1 MNLFSA
7 FNICVLIGCLIL
19 LFILILLCIILPNPF
34 SKERSPKK
42 SCSSKNTPNLPR
54 EQYPVDTQRA
64 AASKEIS
71 TKTITPNA
79 NESRDNF
86 SLPADFPYAQKMLL
100 TKAEYRFYLTLKEK
114 CDKKNYLICPK
125 VRMEDFVSVT
135 ATQYCDLIKYRGY
148 IKSRHVDF
156 MLCDNRLHLLAGIE
170 LDDLTHT
177 QPDAKIIDDLK
188 TGIFNAIRLP
198 LFRVKISDS
207 YAEPVDQILD
217 WLAAQ
222 KAKNV
227 SLATNFTPNN
237 TFSLSQPMQ

>member
-1 MNLFSA
+1 MKFIFVPNLYA
-7 FNICVLIGCLIL
+7 FIGCLIL
-19 LFILILLCIILPNPF
+19 ILFIIFLCAIF
-34 SKERSPKK
+34 SKQRPSKP
-42 SCSSKNTPNLPR
+42 SSASDLPR
-54 EQYPVDTQRA
+54 KQYPVDTQKA
-64 AASKEIS
+64 AAPKEIPA
-71 TKTITPNA
+71 KPITPNT

-86 SLPADFPYAQKMLL
+86 SSSLPEDFPYAQKMLL

-114 CDKKNYLICPK
+114 CDKRNYLICPK
-125 VRMEDFVSVT
+125 VRIEDFVSVT

-148 IKSRHVDF
+148 IKSRHIDF
-156 MLCDNRLHLLAGIE
+156 MICDNRLYLLSGIE

-177 QPDAKIIDDLK
+177 QPDAKVIDDLK
-188 TGIFNAIRLP
+188 TGIFNAIKLP

-207 YAEPVDQILD
+207 YDEPVDQILD

-237 TFSLSQPMQ
+237 AFSLSQTIR